1 MPEPII
7 QTKDRFATNN
17 LRLEGNR
24 QRPLQ
29 AYVELWESILVPRGG
44 LEGLIMEGCCVSAA
58 VAFSLSVG
66 GLLVPVLLIIVITM
80 VVGGLAAVALEPK
93 LYGLYWV
100 KLAMLSLGFVL
111 SFL

>member
-1 MPEPII
+1 MPQPII
-7 QTKDRFATNN
+7 QSKDRFATNN

-29 AYVELWESILVPRGG
+29 DYVELWESILVPRGG
-44 LEGLIMEGCCVSAA
+44 LEGLIMEGCCVSSA
-58 VAFSLSVG
+58 VAFSLSIG
-66 GLLVPVLLIIVITM
+66 GLLVPVLLVIVITM
-80 VVGGLAAVALEPK
+80 IVGGLAAVTLEPR

-100 KLAMLSLGFVL
+100 KLVMLGLGFIL